1 MPHPIFIILLSLL
14 FSAFFSGMEIAF
26 ISANKLKIE
35 LENKQKKFAAG
46 ILSHFIKSPSNFIG
60 AMLIGNSISLVIYG
74 IMMAGLL
81 EPKVRSFL
89 PHELQTELV
98 VVIIQTFLSTLLILI
113 TAEFLPKV
121 LFRLNPN
128 QTLNFFAIPVS
139 IIYYLL
145 FPIVFVI
152 IWMAEFILQKGFKME
167 FVQDKP
173 VFGRIDLDD
182 YVKNIA
188 TQSRGVNNMNEEMQI
203 FQKALDFTDVKVREC
218 MIPRTEIVA
227 LEVNE
232 PINTLQQL
240 FVKTGLS
247 RILIYQNSIDHIIGF
262 THSYEMFK
270 NPTSISSILLPI
282 SIVPETMPANE
293 LLTLFIQQH
302 KSIALIVDEF
312 GITSGIV
319 TMEDVMEEI
328 FGEIEDEFDVENKIE
343 KRVSEH
349 EFILSAR
356 LEIDY
361 LNNKY
366 HLNIPVTDE
375 YETLAGFIFHHHENI
390 PDVDEVIH
398 ISPFTFFIL
407 EVSETRIERVKLKIE

>member
-1 MPHPIFIILLSLL
+1 M
-14 FSAFFSGMEIAF
+14 
-26 ISANKLKIE
+26 E

-46 ILSHFIKSPSNFIG
+46 ILSRFIKSPSHFIG
-60 AMLIGNSISLVIYG
+60 TMLIGNSISLVIYG
-74 IMMAGLL
+74 IMMAEIL
-81 EPKVRSFL
+81 EPIVKDFL
-89 PHELQTELV
+89 PHHLQMKLLII
-98 VVIIQTFLSTLLILI
+98 IIQTFLSTLLILI
-113 TAEFLPKV
+113 TAEFLPKI

-128 QTLNFFAIPVS
+128 QTLNFFTIPIA

-145 FPIVFVI
+145 FPAVFVI
-152 IWMAEFILQKGFKME
+152 IRMAEFILQKGFHLE
-167 FVQDKP
+167 FVQNKP
-173 VFGRIDLDD
+173 AFGRIDLDD

-188 TQSRGVNNMNEEMQI
+188 TQSPGVNNMNTEMQI
-203 FQKALDFTDVKVREC
+203 FQKALDFTEVKVREC
-218 MIPRTEIVA
+218 MIPRTEIIA

-232 PINTLQQL
+232 PIKTLQQL

-247 RILIYQNSIDHIIGF
+247 RILIYQNAIDHIIGF
-262 THSYEMFK
+262 THSCEMFK
-270 NPTSISSILLPI
+270 NPSSIQSILLPI
-282 SIVPETMPANE
+282 SIVPETMPAND

-302 KSIALIVDEF
+302 KSIALVVDEF

-328 FGEIEDEFDVENKIE
+328 FGEIEDEYDVENKIE
-343 KRVSEH
+343 KRINEH

-356 LEIDY
+356 LEIDH

-398 ISPFTFFIL
+398 ISPFTFHIL
-407 EVSETRIERVKLKIE
+407 EVSETRIERVKMRIE